1 MLALLVHRLHY
12 GTDDPGKDRTTA
24 RAAKR
29 IGDETTQCPGGS
41 RVGSS
46 STPKEATKQRPMNWT
61 DVLENAT
68 AHVRKNPGGKAG
80 ALRLVN

>member
-1 MLALLVHRLHY
+1 VLALLVHRLHY

-29 IGDETTQCPGGS
+29 IGDETTQCPSGS

-46 STPKEATKQRPMNWT
+46 STPKEATKQGSLDRCSREHDSTCKEETPAVRPG
-61 DVLENAT
+61 LFA
-68 AHVRKNPGGKAG
+68 
-80 ALRLVN
+80 